1 MYIQNTPVYYRG
13 SQQTSQRGPFLLLLQ
28 PNQATISTSCSP
40 ENTFAVV
47 RQVALKQ
54 MGPWMMGR
62 ANIQGKWHVI
72 SGGYGNDGLPMSI
85 DTLPKDAVPLPRNL
99 YDLWVKGEGW
109 NGPGSE
115 ASALRKW
122 AIETFLNTKKVM
134 KSCR

>member
-1 MYIQNTPVYYRG
+1 MYLKSTPIYYRG
-13 SQQTSQRGPFLLLLQ
+13 DQQVAPRGPFLLLLQ
-28 PNQATISTSCSP
+28 PNQATISESCRP

-54 MGPWMMGR
+54 CGHWMMGS
-62 ANIQGKWHVI
+62 ANLNGKWHVI

-85 DTLPKDAVPLPRNL
+85 AALPKDAVPLPREL
-99 YDLWVKGEGW
+99 YEAWSKGQGH

-115 ASALRKW
+115 ASTLRKW
-122 AIETFLNTKKVM
+122 AIETFLTRKKVE